1 MPDSVEKEEYKR
13 PTYAAIRA
21 KMMDMSREPFSDAL
35 ALLMCCTPD
44 KEILENFAN
53 DHPDRW
59 ANTVR
64 AFAQLAGF
72 HDKLD
77 IDANLMV
84 TIQQM
89 GDAQLIEA
97 IEQAMPMILEHK
109 EKAKEVVDAS

>member
-1 MPDSVEKEEYKR
+1 MPDSGLSEAKEAYKR
-13 PTYAAIRA
+13 PTYEAIRA

-53 DHPDRW
+53 DHPDKW
-59 ANTVR
+59 ATTVR
-64 AFAQLAGF
+64 AFAQLAGY

-97 IEQAMPMILEHK
+97 IKNAMPLIEHVEA
-109 EKAKEVVDAS
+109 EKGD